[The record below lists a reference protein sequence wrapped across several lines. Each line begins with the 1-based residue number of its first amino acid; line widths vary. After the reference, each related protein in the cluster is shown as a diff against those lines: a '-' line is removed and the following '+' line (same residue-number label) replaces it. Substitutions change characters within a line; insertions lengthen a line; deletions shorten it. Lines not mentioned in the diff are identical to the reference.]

1 MSEMKRNAELLEM
14 VDGLQKEIVKLESQ
28 LEMCDDIR
36 SLQGAELEDAD
47 ALIAAYVTHYGEL
60 RY

>member
-14 VDGLQKEIVKLESQ
+14 VDGLQKEIVKLESH
-28 LEMCDDIR
+28 LEMCEDIR
-36 SLQGAELEDAD
+36 SLQGAELEDAE
-47 ALIAAYVTHYGEL
+47 AVIAIYVTRYGEL

>member
-14 VDGLQKEIVKLESQ
+14 VDGLQKEIVKLESH
-28 LEMCDDIR
+28 LEMCEDIR
-36 SLQGAELEDAD
+36 SLQAAELEYAE
-47 ALIAAYVTHYGEL
+47 AVIAHYVTHYGEL